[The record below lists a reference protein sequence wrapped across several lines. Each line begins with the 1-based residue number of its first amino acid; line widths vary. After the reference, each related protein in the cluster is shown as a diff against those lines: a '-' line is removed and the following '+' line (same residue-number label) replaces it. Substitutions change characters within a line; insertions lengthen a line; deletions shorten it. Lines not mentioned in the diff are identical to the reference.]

1 MEDTKQSRRL
11 LEKMSNKTDDK
22 DDWEEEED
30 TLLDKYQ
37 RQKELKKAAEVAEA
51 AIAKS
56 SFGIVGA
63 MERMSSVNDYIAKAL
78 ESSPQGWTIT
88 SINQTVKKPISYHD
102 FQIVPPSGPEAEVN
116 IKVSDPQL
124 IATLHHA
131 MHGYCQ

>member
-1 MEDTKQSRRL
+1 
-11 LEKMSNKTDDK
+11 MSNKTDDK
-22 DDWEEEED
+22 DDWGKED
-30 TLLDKYQ
+30 TFLEKYH
-37 RQKELKKAAEVAEA
+37 RQKELKKAAKAAKAAEA
-51 AIAKS
+51 AIVKS

-78 ESSPQGWTIT
+78 ESSPNGWMIT
-88 SINQTVKKPISYHD
+88 SINQTVNNPISYHD
-102 FQIVPPSGPEAEVN
+102 FQIAPPYCPDAEVN